1 LTFLSTAWY
10 AFYRTKFDFKT
21 VECQWEIMGIKQRR
35 EREKQEVRQGI
46 LTAAREIAL
55 HEGWQAVTIR
65 NIAERIEY
73 SPSMIYEYVAN
84 KEAILLEL
92 HHEGFRLLAFSLKI
106 AKSSSEDYEERVIS
120 MAEAYWE
127 FAMRYPELYQV
138 MHGLGGVPLDC
149 SGKPI
154 VVHEAFDITV
164 EALNEW
170 SQSQG
175 GTDFPEVKDAVE
187 IFRAFLHGLVCLQLE
202 NRMHDDDVRIRRL
215 VRRGIHDLLTSWSL
229 STKD

>member
-1 LTFLSTAWY
+1 
-10 AFYRTKFDFKT
+10 
-21 VECQWEIMGIKQRR
+21 MGIKQRR

-65 NIAERIEY
+65 KVAERIEY
-73 SPSMIYEYVAN
+73 SPSMIYEYFAS

-92 HHEGFRLLAFSLKI
+92 HCEGFRLLALSLKA
-106 AKSSSEDYEERVIS
+106 AKSSSENHEERLVS

-127 FAMRYPELYQV
+127 FAMRNPELYQV
-138 MHGLGGVPLDC
+138 MYGLNGVPLDC
-149 SGKPI
+149 SGKPL
-154 VVHEAFDITV
+154 VVHEAFDTTV

-170 SQSQG
+170 SQSRG
-175 GTDFPEVKDAVE
+175 ITLLDVEDAVA
-187 IFRAFLHGLVCLQLE
+187 IFCAFLHGLVCLKMGRRTRGDE
-202 NRMHDDDVRIRRL
+202 TRVRRL
-215 VRRGIHDLLTSWSL
+215 VRRGIHDLLVSWSL